1 MPIIG
6 KLLKKTTEFSA
17 RRNALKGLD
26 FKDQIKVLSKI
37 LKFAQ
42 ETKFGYHYD
51 FQSIL
56 DSENM
61 VEEFQKAIPIRDYD
75 QFYHTWLHRCL
86 DGEADVIWPGKIKYF
101 ALSSGTT
108 GSPSKR
114 IPVTKQFIR
123 SFQRNTLKQ
132 FTATADLNL
141 SNGFYQ
147 KSLIAVGGSSK
158 PEKKGNHYEG
168 DLSGI
173 LKKHTSV
180 VLLPLTKPDAETAA
194 IKDWNKKL
202 DRMVEKAPEW
212 DISTIAGIPSWCI
225 MLMERIIE
233 RYKVDSIHD
242 IWPNLELYLSGG
254 VYVEPYLK
262 RFEKVCGKKVHIL
275 NTYLAS
281 EGYFAYQKRA
291 ESNGM
296 QLLLKSGIFFEFVPF
311 NRDNFDEYG
320 NLKPEAKALT
330 VDEVVEKEDYA
341 LVISTNAG
349 LWRYLVGDLVQ
360 FVDLERREIRI
371 SGRIKQYL
379 SLVGEHLSLDNIN
392 TAIMKTG
399 EKLNVAIPEFC
410 LYADSNEQRHY
421 WCFGTETPLENSDLV
436 MKTVDEFLSELNDD
450 YASAR
455 KYDTLKSPVSYQ
467 TDVKNFYKF
476 MEERGKLGSQNK
488 FPRVMNEH
496 QAKEWRLFLGR

>member
-61 VEEFQKAIPIRDYD
+61 IREFQKAIPIRDYD
-75 QFYHTWLHRCL
+75 QFYQTWLHRCL
-86 DGEADVIWPGKIKYF
+86 DDEADVIWPGTIKYF

-114 IPVTKQFIR
+114 IPVTKQMIR
-123 SFQRNTLKQ
+123 SFQRNTIKQ
-132 FTATADLNL
+132 FTAAADLNL
-141 SNGFYQ
+141 SDGFYQ
-147 KSLIAVGGSSK
+147 KSFLAVGGSSK
-158 PEKKGNHYEG
+158 PERKGKHFEG

-233 RYKVDSIHD
+233 RYQVDSIHD
-242 IWPNLELYLSGG
+242 IWPNLELYMFGG
-254 VYVEPYLK
+254 VYIEPYLK
-262 RFEKVCGKKVHIL
+262 RFENVCGKKVHIL

-281 EGYFAYQKRA
+281 EGYFAYQRRA

-330 VDEVVEKEDYA
+330 VDEVVTGEDYA

-392 TAIMKTG
+392 IAIMKAS
-399 EKLNVAIPEFC
+399 EKLDTAIPEFC
-410 LYADSNEQRHY
+410 LYANADEQRHY
-421 WCFGTETPLENSDLV
+421 WCFGTEKPMNSDLV
-436 MKTVDEFLSELNDD
+436 MKTVDEFLCELNDD
-450 YASAR
+450 YAAVR
-455 KYDTLKSPVSYQ
+455 KYDTLKVPVSYQ
-467 TDVKNFYKF
+467 TNLNNFYKF
-476 MEERGKLGSQNK
+476 MEEKGKLGSQNK